1 MKVEE
6 TEAEDEGGED
16 PTAPFMQEQQ
26 AHAHDVDKLEPESEV
41 QEESFFEAEM
51 FHMG

>member
-1 MKVEE
+1 
-6 TEAEDEGGED
+6 
-16 PTAPFMQEQQ
+16 MQEQQ
-26 AHAHDVDKLEPESEV
+26 AHAHDVDKLEPENDG